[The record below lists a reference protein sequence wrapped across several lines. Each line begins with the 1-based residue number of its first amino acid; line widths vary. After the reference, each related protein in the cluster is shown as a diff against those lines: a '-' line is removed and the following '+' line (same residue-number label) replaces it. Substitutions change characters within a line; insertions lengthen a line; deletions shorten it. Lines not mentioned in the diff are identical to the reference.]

1 MAHRGHRAA
10 YPEQTLPA
18 FQAAIDLGCRA
29 IEADVQLTRDGQL
42 VMMHDLSL
50 GRTTSGTGLVA
61 EHTLEEIRALDAG
74 SWFAPRFAGTRIP
87 TLDEVLDLAVAAGV
101 TMCLEVK
108 GTASVAPVTAIAMA
122 RLLEARG
129 LVERMFMSSFDHDA
143 LAAAN
148 GVVDGLLLAPERLP
162 DDAPPD
168 ADEAVRQARALGAT
182 VLQHR
187 WEYLTT
193 EVVDALHAADMAVWA
208 WPTDTPESIEMS
220 FQCGVDGVIG
230 DDVAWL
236 MEVVGTTASAGR
248 A

>member
-42 VMMHDLSL
+42 VMMHDLTL
-50 GRTTSGTGLVA
+50 GRTTDGSGLV
-61 EHTLEEIRALDAG
+61 EETTLDELRGLDAG
-74 SWFAPRFAGTRIP
+74 GWFAPEFAGTRVP
-87 TLDEVLDLAVAAGV
+87 TMDELLDLAVANAV
-101 TMCLEVK
+101 TLCLEVK
-108 GTASVAPVTAIAMA
+108 GTAATAPPTAIAMA
-122 RLLEARG
+122 ERLRARG
-129 LVERMFMSSFDHDA
+129 LVDRMFMSSFDHDA
-143 LAAAN
+143 LAAARR
-148 GVVDGLLLAPERLP
+148 VVDDLLLAPERLP

-168 ADEAVRQARALGAT
+168 ADEAVRQARAIGAT

-187 WEYLTT
+187 WEYLTPV
-193 EVVDALHAADMAVWA
+193 VVDALHDAGTAVWA
-208 WPTDTPESIEMS
+208 WPTDTAESIEMS

-236 MEVVGTTASAGR
+236 LDVVGTAAGAAR
-248 A
+248 S